1 MACIAGA
8 SLHFIELQ
16 LPLQFIISII
26 YVKDRY
32 LNRHKYNK
40 CKYILYVLLLFSI
53 YTHTHL
59 IFVYIYIL
67 YIHIKFDP
75 ISLPDLPA
83 FEANSQSLSAMAD
96 SEICLGSF
104 QRNPPQKKQTPKQRW
119 RFWSPWNIALKFF
132 NDCVFVWY
140 HWYFLC
146 FR

>member
-40 CKYILYVLLLFSI
+40 YKYILYVLLLFSI
-53 YTHTHL
+53 YTHTPH
-59 IFVYIYIL
+59 ICIYIYTSNLIQ
-67 YIHIKFDP
+67 YRIKFA
-75 ISLPDLPA
+75 S

-104 QRNPPQKKQTPKQRW
+104 QRNPPQKNRPPNNGGCCEVHETYCGWKKSCTSW
-119 RFWSPWNIALKFF
+119 
-132 NDCVFVWY
+132 
-140 HWYFLC
+140 
-146 FR
+146 